1 MKALMCKKHEVKR
14 EEKDALLAYFVKLSM
29 PTLRGRARNRPY
41 GQTNKEDVFVGAQ

>member
-1 MKALMCKKHEVKR
+1 MCMKHEVKR

-41 GQTNKEDVFVGAQ
+41 VHNTKNGYFFEAE